1 VSRSPILF
9 WSHTVGRT
17 GSCFNAHSDVLP
29 EPHGIAALR
38 EPYAAVCCCVA
49 KWDASNPFLLMPVLP
64 RAMRGFFCAHAI
76 EFQNLVPTFV
86 PVRLNSDDGPHKR
99 SNLCTPV
106 VVINVRAPSVRWM
119 IEDKQ
124 TAAAIDKI
132 VSRMRDVVDELAFDE
147 RRQVLLSIRAISGE
161 IADRLEAPSSRNH

>member
-17 GSCFNAHSDVLP
+17 GSCFNAHSDVLL
-29 EPHGIAALR
+29 AALR

-49 KWDASNPFLLMPVLP
+49 GWDASNPFLLMPVLP

-86 PVRLNSDDGPHKR
+86 PVRLNSDDGLHGLEPLHASGRYQRKG
-99 SNLCTPV
+99 TE
-106 VVINVRAPSVRWM
+106 RAM
-119 IEDKQ
+119 D
-124 TAAAIDKI
+124 D
-132 VSRMRDVVDELAFDE
+132 
-147 RRQVLLSIRAISGE
+147 
-161 IADRLEAPSSRNH
+161 